1 MGTSVSRRSS
11 KVRET
16 FAVERREQLLR
27 LVNERGR
34 VRTGELAQ
42 LLDVTEPTIR
52 KDISDLET
60 QGLIVRAHGGAV
72 ARGSMAE
79 VDIHTRETK
88 RLKEK
93 QAIARLGL
101 ELIRDG
107 DSIFLDGGTTGYE
120 LAKLLAHADAAGR
133 LDRRGVKILTNSFKV
148 SEICQRMSE
157 PPIVLGGRYR
167 PSGGCFVGPVTMGT
181 LRQFRLDLAFIG
193 VTGIT
198 ESGFCAADL
207 AEAEIKTEAVTRA
220 ERAVVPMDHSKIGLA
235 DFVTVCPLTAV
246 QTVITDRPDDELN
259 QWLDTANV
267 ELLVADQPS
276 PVPAE
281 AAVDRL
287 HRPRAIDD
295 PELTDGTTTVPVSA
309 S

>member
-1 MGTSVSRRSS
+1 MAKSASHRPS

-16 FAVERREQLLR
+16 FGVERREQLLR

-52 KDISDLET
+52 KDISDLEA

-79 VDIHTRETK
+79 VDVHTRETK

-93 QAIARLGL
+93 QAITRLCM

-120 LAKLLAHADAAGR
+120 LAKLLAQADAAGR

-148 SEICQRMSE
+148 GEICQRMGE

-167 PSGGCFVGPVTMGT
+167 PSGGCFVGPVTMET
-181 LRQFRLDLAFIG
+181 LRRFRLDLAFIG

-198 ESGFCAADL
+198 ESGFSAADL
-207 AEAEIKTEAVTRA
+207 AEAEVKTEAVMRA

-235 DFVTVCPLTAV
+235 DFVTVCALSAV
-246 QTVITDRPDDELN
+246 QTVVTDRADDELS
-259 QWLDTANV
+259 QWLDSANV
-267 ELLVADQPS
+267 ELLIADRS
-276 PVPAE
+276 SVVSAE
-281 AAVDRL
+281 AAFDRRQL
-287 HRPRAIDD
+287 PTAIDD
-295 PELTDGTTTVPVSA
+295 SESSDGAGAVSVSA